1 MRLVRRDD
9 VRPEAPAASRPAPDP
24 YRVLFPLGVAA
35 ALAGLLPWIALALR
49 MQPWWPRGLAPAW
62 PGPAHAA
69 LMVQGFELA
78 FVSGFLLTA
87 MPAFTHGPRCSPLEL
102 GAVTLAVAAH
112 VALRAL
118 DVPAA
123 AWAFLGALVALGVI
137 VARRVRPGEA
147 APPEEF
153 LLVAAGLAL
162 GLAGAA
168 LQVLAALEWLPAG
181 AERAGVRC
189 VSLGMLP
196 ALVLGLGGLLV
207 PTFSR
212 MRDPL
217 SIVGFARAGDRP
229 RRRAF
234 VIAIA
239 ALLVLAVNLEFVRL
253 DAVAGWLRAVAAL
266 ASTQLAWKLWRLPGR
281 RDRLSWSI
289 WGAGWSMAVGFTA
302 AAIWP
307 VHRVEAWHVA
317 FAGGYALLTLGIG
330 TRVVVSHGGH
340 AMDEESAVLSWFPV
354 GALAAAALV
363 RSLGPVLDPARATL
377 HHALAAALAVVAF
390 GAWLIAAW
398 PRLRRTRPR
407 LVTVERQAPR
417 V

>member
-1 MRLVRRDD
+1 MRLVRRDE
-9 VRPEAPAASRPAPDP
+9 VQPLPPAVARTAPDP

-35 ALAGLLPWIALALR
+35 ALAGLVPWILVAVRVPL
-49 MQPWWPRGLAPAW
+49 AW
-62 PGPAHAA
+62 PGPVHAA

-87 MPAFTHGPRCSPLEL
+87 MPAFTHGPRCTPVEL
-102 GAVTLAVAAH
+102 GVVTALVAAH
-112 VALRAL
+112 VVLRAL

-123 AWAFLGALVALGVI
+123 AWAFLAALVALGFV

-153 LLVAAGLAL
+153 LLAGAGIAM
-162 GLAGAA
+162 GLAGAVV
-168 LQVLAALEWLPAG
+168 QVLVSLSLMPEA

-207 PTFSR
+207 PTFAR
-212 MRDPL
+212 MSDPL
-217 SIVGFARAGDRP
+217 SIAGVARAGERV
-229 RRRAF
+229 RRRVF
-234 VIAIA
+234 VVAVA
-239 ALLVLAVNLEFVRL
+239 ALLVVAVNLDFAGRVG
-253 DAVAGWLRAVAAL
+253 AAGWCRALAAL

-289 WGAGWSMAVGFTA
+289 WTAGWCVALGFTA
-302 AAIWP
+302 AAVWP
-307 VHRVEAWHVA
+307 LHRVEAWHVA

-340 AMDEESAVLSWFPV
+340 AMSEEDVVLS
-354 GALAAAALV
+354 ALAVQALVAAALV
-363 RSLGPVLDPARATL
+363 RSLGPVLDPTHATQ
-377 HHALAAALAVVAF
+377 HHAVAAALAIVAL
-390 GAWLIAAW
+390 GGWLLAAW

-407 LVTVERQAPR
+407 LIRLEREEKS
-417 V
+417 